1 MTRQNKTEIKQ
12 QISKTE
18 LYSGAVPHPALLKQF
33 NEVDPTFAERIF
45 KMAEQQNDHII
56 KHDMMVLR
64 NDFISRLIGQFSM
77 LFIVLCFL
85 VFTFV
90 SMLVFKNLYVSI
102 AGIVGTVVCA
112 AIRKFS
118 K

>member
-18 LYSGAVPHPALLKQF
+18 LYSGAVPHPALLK
-33 NEVDPTFAERIF
+33 
-45 KMAEQQNDHII
+45 
-56 KHDMMVLR
+56 L
-64 NDFISRLIGQFSM
+64 ISRLIGQFSM